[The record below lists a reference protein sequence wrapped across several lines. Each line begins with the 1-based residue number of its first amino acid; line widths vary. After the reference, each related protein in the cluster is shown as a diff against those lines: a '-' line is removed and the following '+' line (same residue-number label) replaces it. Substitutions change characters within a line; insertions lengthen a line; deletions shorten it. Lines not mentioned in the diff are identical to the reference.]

1 MTDEKRQYTKK
12 RRAELEAKTRAKIA
26 KSAADLHGTL
36 GPSRTTISAIA
47 KHAGVRRSTVYR
59 HFPDEAAL
67 FDACSAHWRALHP
80 PPDVSKWAAIF
91 DPDKR
96 LAIGLREMYVFYHG
110 TGRMYDNLFRDEP
123 IMPTVRATFKGFRD
137 YIAAACQVLTQ
148 GMPRRKREQVVAAI
162 AHAIAFP
169 TWRSLVREQGLDD
182 DQAAALM
189 CRMVAAAGE

>member
-1 MTDEKRQYTKK
+1 MSDEKRQYTKT
-12 RRAELEAKTRAKIA
+12 RRAESEAMTRAKIA
-26 KSAADLHGTL
+26 ECTAQLHGTV

-47 KHAGVRRSTVYR
+47 KLAGVRRSTVYR

-80 PPDVSKWAAIF
+80 VPDIGKWAAIS

-123 IMPTVRATFKGFRD
+123 IVPTVKAKFKAFRGFIAT
-137 YIAAACQVLTQ
+137 ACDVLMV
-148 GMPRRKREQVVAAI
+148 GRPRRKREQVAAAI
-162 AHAIAFP
+162 GHAIAFP

-189 CRMVAAAGE
+189 CRMVAAASE